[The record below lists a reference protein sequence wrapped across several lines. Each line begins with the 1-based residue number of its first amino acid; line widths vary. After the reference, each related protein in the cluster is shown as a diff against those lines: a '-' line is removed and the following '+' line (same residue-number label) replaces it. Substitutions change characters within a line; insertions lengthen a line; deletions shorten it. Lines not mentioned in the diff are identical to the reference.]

1 MNTSNVTLNP
11 AIKASSEKKYPL
23 YDTPGGIAKRC
34 REENIGISESSI
46 RFLCKSGAIPSIKIG
61 RKTLINWEVF
71 YKYIQS
77 GGTVQKQ
84 EKPAIETAVGIIPL
98 PAKIRR

>member
-1 MNTSNVTLNP
+1 MEDFKVSESVLNESTSHHT
-11 AIKASSEKKYPL
+11 L

-84 EKPAIETAVGIIPL
+84 EKPAVETAVGIIPL

>member
-1 MNTSNVTLNP
+1 MEDFKVSESVLNESTP
-11 AIKASSEKKYPL
+11 HHTL

-71 YKYIQS
+71 YKYSQS